1 MAPASGEKRD
11 LLAWASSR
19 GLCRRGLPRGTG
31 VGCRR
36 HPHGSGGLAG
46 CCLEQVLHPSCC
58 LFPSPPFVVLLDGVP
73 LKSPF
78 LVCPGVLRVGSREPC
93 GSFTYPGNLAATI
106 WALRQL
112 FLDSCLCQ
120 RVCLSI
126 STLAVVGPLR
136 SWQWGLWGREQ
147 DQGCSL
153 GPNSR
158 LGAALS
164 FDPPQNLA
172 SARVHADS

>member
-1 MAPASGEKRD
+1 M
-11 LLAWASSR
+11 
-19 GLCRRGLPRGTG
+19 
-31 VGCRR
+31 
-36 HPHGSGGLAG
+36 
-46 CCLEQVLHPSCC
+46 EQVLHPSCC

-73 LKSPF
+73 LKSLF
-78 LVCPGVLRVGSREPC
+78 LVCHGVLRVGSRDPC
-93 GSFTYPGNLAATI
+93 GSFTYPRDLAATI
-106 WALRQL
+106 WTLRQL
-112 FLDSCLCQ
+112 FLDSRLCQ

-164 FDPPQNLA
+164 FDPPEEAGVGACACRQLTGPWGPGVA
-172 SARVHADS
+172 SLLGRDPSCQAPTPRSPCQLPLSCSA

>member
-1 MAPASGEKRD
+1 MRPPSLGIVTGLSAGGGLPVGRVWAAGVTLMGVGGW
-11 LLAWASSR
+11 LLFGAGASS
-19 GLCRRGLPRGTG
+19 LLLPF
-31 VGCRR
+31 
-36 HPHGSGGLAG
+36 SK
-46 CCLEQVLHPSCC
+46 
-58 LFPSPPFVVLLDGVP
+58 PPFVVLLDGVP
-73 LKSPF
+73 LKSLF
-78 LVCPGVLRVGSREPC
+78 LVCPGVLRVGSREPY
-93 GSFTYPGNLAATI
+93 GSFTYPRDLAATI
-106 WALRQL
+106 WALRQF

-153 GPNSR
+153 GPSSR

-164 FDPPQNLA
+164 FDPPEEA
-172 SARVHADS
+172 GVGACA